1 MELALIL
8 VLAVAVIYFATR
20 KPVYTLSKF
29 EKTYDG
35 AIGRFGEKNAAIIVA
50 SVKMAAD
57 VLGAKFTAFDEANEQ
72 ISSNLNAA
80 ETDEVTAD
88 ETVEEAEA
96 TAKELERKARE
107 EREQAAQAAADLKA
121 SASRK
126 RTRASK
132 LGDMKKHM
140 S

>member
-1 MELALIL
+1 MELLLILIL
-8 VLAVAVIYFATR
+8 VVAVIYFATR
-20 KPVYTLSKF
+20 KPVYNLSKF
-29 EKTYDG
+29 EKTYDS

-50 SVKMAAD
+50 SVRMAAE
-57 VLGAKFTAFDEANEQ
+57 VLNAKFTAFDEANEQ
-72 ISSNLNAA
+72 INQNLSAA

-88 ETVEEAEA
+88 ETVEEAEE

-107 EREQAAQAAADLKA
+107 EREQAAQTAADLKV

-126 RTRASK
+126 RTRATK